1 MATAYHSLFFRFKS
15 RLCFCTVVWKV
26 LPFWSIHFFVEHGNS
41 CPLCSSTTLQD
52 SHNDVSRKSAGAI
65 APLFYQLL
73 TWEFQF
79 NLLIVITDFSIA
91 GCRSNAGIFCAFH
104 IRFGGYHFK
113 RTERTRFVL
122 LRLVHVMIAISATRF
137 NAHSSTSQDFEIIIF
152 STLIL

>member
-1 MATAYHSLFFRFKS
+1 M
-15 RLCFCTVVWKV
+15 
-26 LPFWSIHFFVEHGNS
+26 
-41 CPLCSSTTLQD
+41 
-52 SHNDVSRKSAGAI
+52 KSAN
-65 APLFYQLL
+65 LL
-73 TWEFQF
+73 HKQGLDDSQSHTTVTWGFQF

-91 GCRSNAGIFCAFH
+91 GRRSNAGIFCAFH